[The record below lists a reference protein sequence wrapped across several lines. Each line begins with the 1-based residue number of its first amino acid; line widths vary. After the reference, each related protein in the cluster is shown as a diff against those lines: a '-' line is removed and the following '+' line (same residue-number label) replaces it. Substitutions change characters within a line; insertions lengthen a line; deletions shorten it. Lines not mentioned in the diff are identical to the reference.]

1 MIKRLFCL
9 VLIFLLTG
17 CDTVGAEYRV
27 KFVQDGDS
35 MIICC
40 ERGNGF
46 TIRLKDI
53 DAPERDQPYAQRS
66 RAYMQ
71 ELVMDK
77 PVKLIGD
84 KRDKYGRLL
93 VDLIVDGES
102 VNEIMISEGMAW
114 RWRYSKSKKL
124 KELENIAREQEKGLW
139 SLPEN
144 ERMEPWEWRKKHM
157 RRGSWKGR

>member
-9 VLIFLLTG
+9 MLIFLLTG
-17 CDTVGAEYRV
+17 CDKVRAEYQV

-40 ERGNGF
+40 EQGNSF
-46 TIRLKDI
+46 TIRLKDV

-66 RAYMQ
+66 RNYMQ

-77 PVKLIGD
+77 PVELIGD
-84 KRDKYGRLL
+84 QRDKYGRLL
-93 VDLIVDGES
+93 VDLIVDGRS
-102 VNEIMISEGMAW
+102 VNEIMVTEGMAW

-124 KELENIAREQEKGLW
+124 KELEDIARKQQKGLW

-144 ERMEPWEWRKKHM
+144 LRMEPWEWRKKNM

>member
-9 VLIFLLTG
+9 MLIFLLTG

-35 MIICC
+35 MVICC

-53 DAPERDQPYAQRS
+53 DAPERDQPYAQKS

-93 VDLIVDGES
+93 VDLMVDGES

-124 KELENIAREQEKGLW
+124 KELEDIAREQEKGLW

-144 ERMEPWEWRKKHM
+144 QRMEPWKWRKKHM